1 MRVFKRCSS
10 GNVLWPEVVDSLFSK
25 SMLIQMPYQ
34 MHAFL
39 RHLRLRRHR
48 ADEIG
53 ELSAPRSLIRIKDA
67 GEARRQLNMSVTLS
81 CFDIGRTVVNG
92 HQINAYAQYSIYECF

>member
-1 MRVFKRCSS
+1 
-10 GNVLWPEVVDSLFSK
+10 
-25 SMLIQMPYQ
+25 MLIQMPYQ

-53 ELSAPRSLIRIKDA
+53 ELSAARSLIRIKDA
-67 GEARRQLNMSVTLS
+67 GEARRQVNMSVTLS
-81 CFDIGRTVVNG
+81 CFDIGRTVVND
-92 HQINAYAQYSIYECF
+92 HQINAYAQYSIYECFSLKFLATFSKAWRQKRVDGPR